1 MIEIKPN
8 EGLCEY
14 IRRHDEMVKEM
25 KNISGIPANL
35 TGKHEKFGHSV
46 TGITITGGIEFIEK
60 FIKAL
65 SNNENN

>member
-14 IRRHDEMVKEM
+14 IRRHDEMMKEM

-35 TGKHEKFGHSV
+35 TGKYEKLGRSV
-46 TGITITGGIEFIEK
+46 KGITITGGIEFIEK
-60 FIKAL
+60 FYKNIIK
-65 SNNENN
+65 